1 MITILI
7 LIVLGILTTD
17 GQCQSNN
24 DPIKNCCCLGYNS
37 NNFNANSSGVYTVGQ
52 YYDGL
57 YSYTRVYC
65 DTGSG
70 GGGWT
75 VIQRRR
81 DGSVDFRN
89 RDWVNYEDGFGNLDG
104 EFWIGLRL
112 MYYLTSNREYEL
124 RIDYR
129 LKNGTESYLHYNIF
143 AVRSPEYQYRLSI
156 SGFDSIGL
164 TDPFNIT
171 SEDNGIKFTSRD
183 RDNDYSIG
191 NCAKSNGGWWHH
203 SCTSIRV
210 NSDYK
215 DIFMLL
221 NNEYLFPAFV
231 EMKIRPKRC
240 HC

>member
-7 LIVLGILTTD
+7 LIVLGILTID
-17 GQCQSNN
+17 GQCQSNNDQCQSNN

-37 NNFNANSSGVYTVGQ
+37 NNFNANSSGVYTVGH
-52 YYDGL
+52 YYDTA

-89 RDWVNYEDGFGNLDG
+89 RDWVNYEDGFGDLNG

-112 MYYLTSNREYEL
+112 MYYLTSNEEYEL

-143 AVRSPEYQYRLSI
+143 AVGSPEYQYRLSI
-156 SGFDSIGL
+156 SGFDSIG
-164 TDPFNIT
+164 
-171 SEDNGIKFTSRD
+171 
-183 RDNDYSIG
+183 
-191 NCAKSNGGWWHH
+191 H
-203 SCTSIRV
+203 
-210 NSDYK
+210 
-215 DIFMLL
+215 
-221 NNEYLFPAFV
+221 YLYAAC
-231 EMKIRPKRC
+231 M
-240 HC
+240 H